1 MKRKFTLSVGT
12 RFKIYKVEV
21 DFYKIGQNKNM

>member
-1 MKRKFTLSVGT
+1 MTFTMSVGT
-12 RFKIYKVEV
+12 KFKIYKVEV